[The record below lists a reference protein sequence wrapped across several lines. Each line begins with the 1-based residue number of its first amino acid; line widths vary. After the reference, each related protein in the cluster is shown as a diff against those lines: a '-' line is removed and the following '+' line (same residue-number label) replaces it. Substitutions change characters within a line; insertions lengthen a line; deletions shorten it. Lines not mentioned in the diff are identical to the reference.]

1 MKKSFIAIA
10 LTLLLALLFIS
21 CQDTIDSTQR
31 ASVTLDLGQISE
43 ICLSGIEYNPDGGGQ
58 SFTGEYNLLL
68 HFLPEGESGKSVDQ
82 EKSVTNSDASSN
94 WSVRVPIGRY
104 YVTGTAKGTINKT
117 DSSQG
122 VTVDC
127 SASGE
132 CFVIPEGINIVSIGQ
147 ETEKPA
153 SNYLVWIPSSSKA
166 K

>member
-31 ASVTLDLGQISE
+31 ASVTLDLGQISK
-43 ICLSGIEYNPDGGGQ
+43 ICLIGIENNPAGGGTP
-58 SFTGEYNLLL
+58 FTGEYNLLL
-68 HFLPEGESGKSVDQ
+68 HFIPKGETGKSVDQ

-122 VTVDC
+122 VTVDY
-127 SASGE
+127 SALGE
-132 CFVIPEGINIVSIGQ
+132 CLVIPEGISIASVSK
-147 ETEKPA
+147 EAEKPT
-153 SNYLVWIPSSSKA
+153 SNYLIWTNA
-166 K
+166 ALGEE